1 MAIVGYCWATHCMAG
16 VIFFPV
22 LPTVLWMDFAHLC
35 SEGRT
40 GRSRWAVSACWS
52 RHRVKDSGNWE
63 SEKDWALDRAQCIR
77 IDECRIVVK
86 TLIRSF
92 RTVHKWDQDVSFPR
106 EKERSSI
113 LSHWPTPLCPP
124 RRIHTTTTTCMCLWR
139 ALCVKIWRSNGLWKC
154 VRERCFVP
162 PCVEY
167 GYLCFYVS
175 LVVVYI

>member
-1 MAIVGYCWATHCMAG
+1 MAIVCYCLATHCMAG

-40 GRSRWAVSACWS
+40 GLSRWAVSACWS

-77 IDECRIVVK
+77 TDECRIVVK
-86 TLIRSF
+86 TLIRLF

-113 LSHWPTPLCPP
+113 LSHWPTHLHRHYAHHAAFILLPQRVCAYEE
-124 RRIHTTTTTCMCLWR
+124 R
-139 ALCVKIWRSNGLWKC
+139 CVWRSGDRMVCGSVL
-154 VRERCFVP
+154 ERD
-162 PCVEY
+162 
-167 GYLCFYVS
+167 VS
-175 LVVVYI
+175 SLLVSWNTGIYAFMSV